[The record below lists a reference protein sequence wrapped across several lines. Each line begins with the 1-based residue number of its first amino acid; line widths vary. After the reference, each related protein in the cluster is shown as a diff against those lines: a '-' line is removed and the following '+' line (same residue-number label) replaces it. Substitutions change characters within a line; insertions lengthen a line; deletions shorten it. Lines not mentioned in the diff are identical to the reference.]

1 MDITLQVPL
10 WDVLK
15 TFIGRFS
22 KTEYTHTCGEIKL
35 KVLPQKCVL
44 YLRSKLTFWGRPKNV
59 THRTSLWDLYNTFLE
74 HFSKNLKL

>member
-22 KTEYTHTCGEIKL
+22 KTEYTHTYGELKL

-44 YLRSKLTFWGRPKNV
+44 YLCSKLTSWGPI
-59 THRTSLWDLYNTFLE
+59 
-74 HFSKNLKL
+74 

>member
-22 KTEYTHTCGEIKL
+22 KTEYTRTYGELKL
-35 KVLPQKCVL
+35 KVLSQKCVL
-44 YLRSKLTFWGRPKNV
+44 YLCSKLTSQERHPLDV
-59 THRTSLWDLYNTFLE
+59 TLGPI
-74 HFSKNLKL
+74 

>member
-1 MDITLQVPL
+1 MDIMLQVPL
-10 WDVLK
+10 WHVLK
-15 TFIGRFS
+15 TFIGGFS
-22 KTEYTHTCGEIKL
+22 KTEYTHTYGELKL

-44 YLRSKLTFWGRPKNV
+44 YLRSKLTSWGRPKNV